1 MSRSHSSPPSP
12 PQSLKILPNG
22 IKLMNVYLTVL
33 HCMRFF
39 FFFFFNECY
48 IILLYFIAYFFFFFF
63 FFLMNGNTE
72 RAYCALSRVC
82 IPYEKEGEVNVK

>member
-22 IKLMNVYLTVL
+22 IKLMNV
-33 HCMRFF
+33 
-39 FFFFFNECY
+39 
-48 IILLYFIAYFFFFFF
+48 ILLYFIVYDFFFF